1 MRILIAGAKGQLG
14 RALVRAAGEHDLI
27 ALGHERLDITSA
39 QSVRDAVRSTC
50 AELVVNAA
58 AYNDVD
64 GAEGQI
70 ELAHAVNA
78 LGPRLLALESA
89 AAGIPLV
96 HVSTDYVFDG
106 SAGQP
111 YHELDAPHPLSE
123 YGRSKLAGELAVT
136 RLNPKHYIVRTA
148 WLFDADGRNF
158 VNTMRA
164 CAGQRQVRVVCD
176 QYGSPTYAPD
186 LARGI
191 VRIIENNQFGLYHM
205 AGSGGAASRY
215 ELVSYLYSLL
225 GTMTEV
231 VAVSHREFKT
241 AAVRPAFSA
250 LTSIRQSPMVLP
262 SWQEGVRAYC
272 EAVASEPAAYP
283 ARSSSKV
290 ALTK

>member
-14 RALVRAAGEHDLI
+14 RALVRVAPQHQLT

-39 QSVRDAVRSTC
+39 DSVREAVRTTGP
-50 AELVVNAA
+50 ELIINAA

-64 GAEGQI
+64 GAESHAN
-70 ELAHAVNA
+70 LADAVNA

-106 SAGQP
+106 ATDRP
-111 YHELDAPHPLSE
+111 YHELDPPHPLSV
-123 YGRSKLAGELAVT
+123 YGRSKLAGELAVQAQ
-136 RLNPKHYIVRTA
+136 NPRHYIVRTA
-148 WLFDADGRNF
+148 WLFDVDGKNF

-164 CAGQRQVRVVCD
+164 LAGQQQVRVACD
-176 QYGSPTYAPD
+176 QYSSPTYVTD

-191 VRIIENNQFGLYHM
+191 VRIIENNQFGLYHL
-205 AGSGGAASRY
+205 AGTGGAASRY

-225 GTMTEV
+225 GVTTEV
-231 VAVSHREFKT
+231 VPVSHREFKA

-250 LTSIRQSPMVLP
+250 LTSVRQPPVVLP
-262 SWQEGVRAYC
+262 TWQEGVRAYC
-272 EAVASEPAAYP
+272 DAAG
-283 ARSSSKV
+283 
-290 ALTK
+290 